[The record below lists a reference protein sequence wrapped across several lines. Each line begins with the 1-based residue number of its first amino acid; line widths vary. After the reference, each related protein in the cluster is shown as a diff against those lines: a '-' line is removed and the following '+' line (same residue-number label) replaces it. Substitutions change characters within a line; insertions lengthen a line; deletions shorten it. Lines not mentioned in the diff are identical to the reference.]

1 MAPAPN
7 KQEGTFGPLDT
18 EGPPTE
24 EAQPVEDEKP
34 RTKLL
39 VLGGN
44 GFVGSAVCRE
54 ALSTG
59 HEVLSLN
66 RSGPPGVRDPWVGQ
80 VDWIRGN
87 VLEVDSWR
95 GALHD
100 VSAVISCIGAFGS
113 NDFMRK
119 INGDANREAARAAAE
134 EGVKR
139 FVYVSAHNVG
149 LPPFVLRGYFEGK
162 KAAEEAVRQH
172 FPYSGVVLRP
182 AMIHGTRQVGSFGL
196 PLSLVGAPLE
206 MVLKNM
212 KSLSKLPVVG
222 PALVPPV
229 KVTAVAKA
237 AVKAATNNAVPPGV
251 IDVWGIL
258 RHGDR

>member
-139 FVYVSAHNVG
+139 FVYVSAHDVG